1 MKFNNVFVDA
11 DPLLYS
17 VGFATQ
23 KNIYHVWVQGHE
35 GDPSFVCT
43 DKRWL
48 NKILK
53 DEDDYIIHKYL
64 HVQPFLSASITIDQI
79 IEAYKKKFGTKNVHL
94 FFTGENNFRENI
106 ATIQKYKGNRD
117 SSSKPSHYDAIKA
130 YCVKKY
136 SAQIVDGQEA
146 DDEVSIR
153 QSYENQ
159 GTSVIVSIDKDLDM
173 VQGYHYNPMKDK
185 TYKVVHPDGM
195 RWFYEQMLQGDST
208 DNIPGIKG
216 IGKVTA
222 KKLLENSHTVED
234 MENLVYEKYED
245 FYDAPESAFLEVGR
259 LLWMRLDYNQMW
271 YPLFMGGPKIE
282 STEAKGNKS
291 LQT

>member
-1 MKFNNVFVDA
+1 MKFKNVFVDS
-11 DPLLYS
+11 DPILYS

-23 KNIYHVWVQGHE
+23 KNIYKVWVQGHQ

-53 DEDDYIIHKYL
+53 DETDYIIHKYIY
-64 HVQPFLSASITIDQI
+64 VQPFLSASITVDQI
-79 IEAYKKKFGTKNVHL
+79 IEAYKKKFGTKNIHL
-94 FFTGENNFRENI
+94 FFTGKDNFRDNI
-106 ATIQKYKGNRD
+106 ATIQPYKGNRD
-117 SSSKPSHYDAIKA
+117 SSHKPVHYDAIKE
-130 YCVKKY
+130 YMIKKHR
-136 SAQIVDGQEA
+136 AEIIDGQEA

-153 QSYENQ
+153 QSYEDK

-173 VQGYHYNPMKDK
+173 VEGYHYNPTKDLL
-185 TYKVVHPDGM
+185 YRVVKIDGM

-216 IGKVTA
+216 IGKKTA
-222 KKLLENSHTVED
+222 QKLLAGCLTVEE
-234 MENLVYEKYED
+234 MENVVYEKYKGY
-245 FYDAPESAFLEVGR
+245 YDDPESAFLEVGR
-259 LLWMRLDYNQMW
+259 LLWMRLDYNQVW

-282 STEAKGNKS
+282 TQNDC
-291 LQT
+291 

>member
-1 MKFNNVFVDA
+1 MKFDNVFVDA

-23 KNIYHVWVQGHE
+23 QNIYKVWVQGHQ

-48 NKILK
+48 NKVLK
-53 DEDDYIIHKYL
+53 DEEEYEIHKYL
-64 HVQPFLSASITIDQI
+64 YVQPFFSASTTIDKI
-79 IEAYKKKFGTKNVHL
+79 VKAYKEKFSTPNVWF
-94 FFTGENNFRENI
+94 FFTGDDNFREDI
-106 ATIQKYKGNRD
+106 ATIQPYKGNRD
-117 SSSKPSHYDAIKA
+117 SSHKPAHYEAIKA
-130 YCVKKY
+130 YMVKKFK
-136 SAQIVDGQEA
+136 AQIINGQEA

-173 VQGYHYNPMKDK
+173 VEGYHYNPTKDK
-185 TYKVVHPDGM
+185 LYRVTQPDGM

-208 DNIPGIKG
+208 DNIPGLPK

-222 KKLLENSHTVED
+222 KKLLSGFVKVED
-234 MENLVYEKYED
+234 MENLVFEKYQQH
-245 FYDAPESAFLEVGR
+245 YDDPEAAFLEVGR
-259 LLWMRLDYNQMW
+259 LLWMRTDYNQMW
-271 YPLFMGGPKIE
+271 YPLFMGGPKVE
-282 STEAKGNKS
+282 
-291 LQT
+291 